1 MRIECLA
8 QELNVHN
15 DPGLIQSPVW
25 QSLGHHVFYRCSCT
39 VIPHMQVPVFPSER
53 LSHQNCFDSLPHSY
67 FVGVPKFYGF
77 HIHIQAALL
86 IVFFLFPFSGP
97 YCSLAFVYADI
108 YLSDPKNKVK
118 LPSSGAEV

>member
-1 MRIECLA
+1 
-8 QELNVHN
+8 
-15 DPGLIQSPVW
+15 
-25 QSLGHHVFYRCSCT
+25 
-39 VIPHMQVPVFPSER
+39 MQVPVFPSER
-53 LSHQNCFDSLPHSY
+53 LGHQNCFDSLPHSY

-86 IVFFLFPFSGP
+86 IVFVLFPSSSP